1 MNSKKIIVTVASAAI
16 QMCCGIAYVWSL
28 FQNGIAE
35 ILFAGDSAK
44 AALAYSLLLATLAFG
59 SIIGGKLSSKYQTKY
74 IVMFGGA
81 LAGLGFICSGLVTAN
96 FPYLIWFTYG
106 IMGGIGMGMAYTP
119 TIANAQRW
127 YPDNKGLITGI
138 IVASLGLGGVVF
150 TPVISAMLTAFG
162 GSGVGDSKTFLVL
175 GAIVFVVTVACSFF
189 LYESPKVATSA
200 TKTAD
205 NSKTVSEALRDPKL
219 YLLALAFALS
229 SMGGLMMIG
238 FATSIATFKGMAEAA
253 SVGVIIISLFN
264 SLGRLTWGAICDK
277 IGRKNTLFILMIG
290 SAVSTALVILANGWW
305 IFALIA
311 IIGFFYGG
319 LLSTFPNATSDLFGQ
334 KNVATIYGM
343 VMIGFGCGAVM
354 SSTIAGIFKDKATIS
369 GNFNDMIPAFII
381 AACAALAALG
391 IIAIISF
398 PKKTAAKIA
407 ETKIKATTAE
417 DAE

>member
-1 MNSKKIIVTVASAAI
+1 MNSKKIIVTVASAVI

-44 AALAYSLLLATLAFG
+44 AALAYSLLLALLAVG
-59 SIIGGKLSSKYQTKY
+59 SIIGGRLSSKFPTKY
-74 IVMFGGA
+74 VVMGGGA
-81 LAGLGFICSGLVTAN
+81 LAGLGFILSGLVTAN

-106 IMGGIGMGMAYTP
+106 VMGGIGMGAAYTP

-127 YPDNKGLITGI
+127 YPENKGLITGI
-138 IVASLGLGGVVF
+138 IVAALGLGGVVF
-150 TPVISAMLTAFG
+150 TPVISSILTAFG

-175 GAIVFVVTVACSFF
+175 GAIVFVVTVGCSFF
-189 LYESPKVATSA
+189 LYESPKPTKSA
-200 TKTAD
+200 TTIN
-205 NSKTVSEALRDPKL
+205 NSKTVSDAIKDPKL

-277 IGRKNTLFILMIG
+277 LGRKNTLFILMVG

-319 LLSTFPNATSDLFGQ
+319 LLSTFPNATADLFGQ

-343 VMIGFGCGAVM
+343 VMVGFGCGAVL
-354 SSTIAGIFKDKATIS
+354 SSTIAGIFKDKATES

-381 AACAALAALG
+381 AACAAIAAFG
-391 IIAIISF
+391 IIALISF

-407 ETKIKATTAE
+407 TEATATAE
-417 DAE
+417 EAK